1 VIGQAASETKFP
13 HSSYKMANA
22 RSARPNRH
30 VTRELT
36 LKKSESGRV
45 VWWLVALLSFVLIF
59 CGLAFVFRI
68 APSIR
73 VGTAVVSQTL
83 CGGVFVSGLPVDR
96 VYAEEVKSN
105 RGLRILVRRLNFTL
119 DPTRKSVVTTW
130 AGHFPSTAT
139 YTPEYGCLLGDPDSL
154 PTSAASSAAT
164 TEPPPTSAVTT
175 ASPTEDSS
183 VVIPPTNPKLAAA
196 LDTAFAEIRPG
207 AHRQVRAIVIMRDG
221 KIIAERYAP
230 GITTETP
237 LLAYSV
243 SKSVINALIGI
254 LVSDGKLDV
263 NARAPVQA
271 WAATADPRNIIA
283 LDELMRMTSGL
294 NLTENDTGL
303 DPVSRML
310 FRENDMAAFAERAQ
324 LKAAPGS
331 TFEYTSGNTLITSSI
346 VRDAVGGRAEDVR
359 RFAATRLFDP
369 VGMRHVAMDFD
380 HAGTPVGSTR
390 FYASARDWARFGQL
404 YLDDGVVNGKR
415 ILPQGWV
422 AYSTRPTLDSDYGA
436 GFWVNAGNA
445 EDAQERIKAGMPADS
460 FYASGNF
467 GQRIVVIPSQH
478 LVIVRFGVTQGYPG
492 LDIHGLLQLVSDVIA
507 AQ

>member
-1 VIGQAASETKFP
+1 VIWS
-13 HSSYKMANA
+13 
-22 RSARPNRH
+22 
-30 VTRELT
+30 
-36 LKKSESGRV
+36 
-45 VWWLVALLSFVLIF
+45 LVAILAVVLIF
-59 CGLAFVFRI
+59 AAFAWMLRI

-83 CGGVFVSGLPVDR
+83 CGGVFVSGLPPDR
-96 VYAEEVKSN
+96 VFAEEVKSN
-105 RGLRILVRRLNFTL
+105 SGLKILVKRLHYDL
-119 DPTRKSVVTTW
+119 DTQNKTVITTW
-130 AGHFPSTAT
+130 AGHFASIAT
-139 YTPEYGCLLGDPDSL
+139 YSPAYGCLLGNPD
-154 PTSAASSAAT
+154 SSAAQV
-164 TEPPPTSAVTT
+164 PIA
-175 ASPTEDSS
+175 
-183 VVIPPTNPKLAAA
+183 IPPAPAPEPVAATSGIPSDSLTANPKLAAA
-196 LDTAFAEIRPG
+196 LDTAFAESRPG

-230 GITTETP
+230 GITPQTP

-243 SKSVINALIGI
+243 SKSVINALLGI

-263 NARAPVQA
+263 NARAPVAA
-271 WAATADPRNIIA
+271 WAASADPRHAIT

-294 NLTENDTGL
+294 SLAEDDTGL

-369 VGMRHVAMDFD
+369 VGMKHVAIDFD

-422 AYSTRPTLDSDYGA
+422 TYSTKPTLDSDYGA

-445 EDAQERIKAGMPADS
+445 DDAHERITAGMPADS

-467 GQRIVVIPSQH
+467 GQRIVVIPSQR
-478 LVIVRFGVTQGYPG
+478 LVIVRFGATHGYPG
-492 LDIHGLLQLVSDVIA
+492 LDIGGLLHLVSDVIA

>member
-1 VIGQAASETKFP
+1 
-13 HSSYKMANA
+13 
-22 RSARPNRH
+22 
-30 VTRELT
+30 

-59 CGLAFVFRI
+59 AALAWIFRI

-73 VGTAVVSQTL
+73 VATAVVSQTI

-96 VYAEEVKSN
+96 VFAEEIRSN
-105 RGLRILVRRLNFTL
+105 SGLKILVKRLNFAV
-119 DPTRKSVVTTW
+119 DPSRKSVVTTW
-130 AGHFPSTAT
+130 AGHFAAVAT
-139 YTPEYGCLLGDPDSL
+139 YTPTYGCLLGESGSSPAPSVPATNL
-154 PTSAASSAAT
+154 AALAPTSPTPVATSAATAA
-164 TEPPPTSAVTT
+164 
-175 ASPTEDSS
+175 EDSS
-183 VVIPPTNPKLAAA
+183 ALIAPANPKLTAA
-196 LDTAFAEIRPG
+196 LDAAFAESRPN

-230 GITTETP
+230 GIAPETP

-254 LVSDGKLDV
+254 LVGDGKLDV
-263 NARAPVQA
+263 NARAPVAA
-271 WAATADPRNIIA
+271 WAPTADPRRVIT

-294 NLTENDTGL
+294 SLAENDTGL

-346 VRDAVGGRAEDVR
+346 VRDAVGGHAEDVR

-369 VGMRHVAMDFD
+369 VGMQHVAMDFD

-404 YLDDGVVNGKR
+404 YLDDGVVNGNR

-422 AYSTRPTLDSDYGA
+422 AYSTKPTLDSDYAG
-436 GFWVNAGNA
+436 GFWVNAGDA
-445 EDAQERIKAGMPADS
+445 EDAQARRRAGMPSDS

-467 GQRIVVIPSQH
+467 GQRIVVIPSQR
-478 LVIVRFGVTQGYPG
+478 LVIVRFGATHGYPG
-492 LDIHGLLQLVSDVIA
+492 LDIGGLLHLVSDVIA

>member
-1 VIGQAASETKFP
+1 MASGSSFLHP
-13 HSSYKMANA
+13 HFLWSCFA
-22 RSARPNRH
+22 
-30 VTRELT
+30 
-36 LKKSESGRV
+36 
-45 VWWLVALLSFVLIF
+45 
-59 CGLAFVFRI
+59 FRI

-73 VGTAVVSQTL
+73 VGTAVASQTL
-83 CGGVFVSGLPVDR
+83 CGGVFISGLPVDR
-96 VYAEEVKSN
+96 VFAEEVKSN
-105 RGLRILVRRLNFTL
+105 PGLKVLVNRLNFTL

-154 PTSAASSAAT
+154 AQRPQHQRRSTSTVSRSNRYRRQTHGRTPRPNPAHESETIRRTRHRFRRNSSRR
-164 TEPPPTSAVTT
+164 TSPGPRHRRHARRKNHRRT
-175 ASPTEDSS
+175 
-183 VVIPPTNPKLAAA
+183 L
-196 LDTAFAEIRPG
+196 RPR
-207 AHRQVRAIVIMRDG
+207 HH
-221 KIIAERYAP
+221 P
-230 GITTETP
+230 ETP

-254 LVSDGKLDV
+254 LVGDGKLDV

-271 WAATADPRNIIA
+271 WAATADPRNIIT

-346 VRDAVGGRAEDVR
+346 VRDAVGGHAEDVR
-359 RFAATRLFDP
+359 RFAATRLFEP

-404 YLDDGVVNGKR
+404 YLDDGVVNGNR

-422 AYSTRPTLDSDYGA
+422 AYSTKPTLDSDYGA

-445 EDAQERIKAGMPADS
+445 EDAHERIQAGMPADS